1 MAISL
6 VYSIQSVNSFPRQTF
21 VENRLYKGTLLSEQ
35 TLFIMRLMGEILIV
49 IHQCMREIDMFY
61 EAKLEIGIRLD

>member
-1 MAISL
+1 M
-6 VYSIQSVNSFPRQTF
+6 
-21 VENRLYKGTLLSEQ
+21 ENRLCKGTLLSEQ
-35 TLFIMRLMGEILIV
+35 SLFIMRLMGEILIV

>member
-21 VENRLYKGTLLSEQ
+21 VENRLCKGTLLSEQ